1 MVLLR
6 EEVEHKVD
14 ECTFEQGEVYS
25 VDVAF
30 SSGEG
35 ACVAAGVF
43 ASLVLLLCV
52 DRMGLCVVV
61 S

>member
-1 MVLLR
+1 VCDHGRYVIDGNKVVILR

-14 ECTFEQGEVYS
+14 DMSFEAGEVYA

-35 ACVAAGVF
+35 VCVCESVKP
-43 ASLVLLLCV
+43 CP
-52 DRMGLCVVV
+52 C
-61 S
+61 